1 MAASGGCARR
11 LIFSNPV
18 TASCTPATDL
28 TLETGQR
35 HPSGNIP
42 FDPGSLGSFG
52 RPSSTRRRDHRRA
65 GPSGAWRH
73 RSAVWQPLGRRLTLG
88 RAAGQQEAYL
98 VDPVSSKCLSFLRS
112 KKKQKTQSR
121 NAMPD
126 KAYQTIV
133 NRGGRSPPLV
143 RAPPAIR
150 SVDAAFSLWARPRRG
165 GTALGETDLFGP
177 LCGQPRLTKCQ
188 LF

>member
-133 NRGGRSPPLV
+133 NQ
-143 RAPPAIR
+143 
-150 SVDAAFSLWARPRRG
+150 SLPDHREP
-165 GTALGETDLFGP
+165 
-177 LCGQPRLTKCQ
+177 
-188 LF
+188 